1 MVTVGQGIE
10 EAYFPDEVNERVP
23 YMLRTLCGFWTV
35 LIVVALLTVSN
46 FKKTDEELR
55 LFHQLEEN
63 LFP

>member
-1 MVTVGQGIE
+1 
-10 EAYFPDEVNERVP
+10 
-23 YMLRTLCGFWTV
+23 MLRTLCGFWTV